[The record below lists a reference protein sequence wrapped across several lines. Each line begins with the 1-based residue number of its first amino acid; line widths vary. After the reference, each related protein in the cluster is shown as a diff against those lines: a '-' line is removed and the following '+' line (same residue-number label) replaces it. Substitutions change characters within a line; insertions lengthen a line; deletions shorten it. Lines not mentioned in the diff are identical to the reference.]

1 MVDLIFKILSLSF
14 VTVILTFFFKY
25 IFMFNFRHDYKKK
38 KFNLIKV
45 NLEKL
50 DKLYNDNYENP
61 SLPPYLIQAS
71 VNECLATKRFSY
83 KVIFFLMKNGFFDL
97 ELKAKDVEKI
107 WPFTKIVD
115 IEGNKIEL
123 RTKYSFEQIK
133 RWNNWCL
140 LGYLFISIFLILS
153 VLFEQFISTWITLD
167 VAMVIVPSAVFIMFI
182 LSWFGIKFTSI
193 IVLNKVI
200 KF

>member
-1 MVDLIFKILSLSF
+1 
-14 VTVILTFFFKY
+14 
-25 IFMFNFRHDYKKK
+25 
-38 KFNLIKV
+38 
-45 NLEKL
+45 
-50 DKLYNDNYENP
+50 KLYNDNYENP

-140 LGYLFISIFLILS
+140 LGYLFI
-153 VLFEQFISTWITLD
+153 
-167 VAMVIVPSAVFIMFI
+167 
-182 LSWFGIKFTSI
+182 
-193 IVLNKVI
+193 
-200 KF
+200 